1 MGIFLVSPRSNLPIQ
16 RSLVKRFFHLL
27 LQFFHRFFFFKS
39 GEGVKYDENLHNI
52 SFNSTFTV
60 SGTLEKTQVQSFSH
74 MD

>member
-16 RSLVKRFFHLL
+16 RSLVKSFFHFF
-27 LQFFHRFFFFKS
+27 LQFFHRFFFRS

-52 SFNSTFTV
+52 SFNSIFTV

>member
-16 RSLVKRFFHLL
+16 RSLVKSFFHLL
-27 LQFFHRFFFFKS
+27 LHFFQRFFFKS
-39 GEGVKYDENLHNI
+39 SEGVKYDENLHNI